1 MGIDLTAMFNN
12 NPISKNTEYDVEY
25 IDINLI
31 KESKKNF
38 YNTDEFQELKMSIAL
53 SGLLQ
58 NIEVKEIHNKFKMNK
73 FKMNNFKFTTSSEK
87 LKFARDFLDT
97 HNINLELLKF
107 KRIATKRKILGVNSG
122 DKNGH
127 YEIVSGH
134 RRFKACKELFE
145 EGNSEFNKIP
155 CRISRTTSLVESE
168 MELIFGNA
176 FNRELSD
183 YEKMQQVVRLSEVL
197 EVLKKEDNKKFSGKK
212 RDIIA
217 ELLKM
222 SKTQVGRYQ
231 SIDKNLI
238 PELKEEL
245 KQENLNL
252 TTASELAR
260 LDKTQQAQKLEQIK
274 QGEKVTATTLSK
286 EIEQTKSKEVKKTV
300 EVDEIQLDGQLEL
313 DFQDEISEEKVPIMD
328 TKTDAAE
335 NANST
340 TLSSDE
346 PDKETIRGGIS
357 TENDIESF
365 INVIENTENVI
376 GSLTIKTVIKK
387 YEGKLSVVSNNIEK
401 YKAIGRKPN
410 KNDLEEQLELQIIVE
425 ALSHYLLVGG
435 VNGEDN

>member
-58 NIEVKEIHNKFKMNK
+58 NIEVKEIHNKFKMN
-73 FKMNNFKFTTSSEK
+73 NFKFTTSSEK
-87 LKFARDFLDT
+87 LKFAREFLDT

-122 DKNGH
+122 DKNGY

-183 YEKMQQVVRLSEVL
+183 YEKMQQVVRLSELL
-197 EVLKKEDNKKFSGKK
+197 ETMKKQGNKISGKK
-212 RDIIA
+212 RDVIA
-217 ELLKM
+217 ELLQM

-238 PELKEEL
+238 PELKEEF
-245 KQENLNL
+245 KQENLNF

-260 LDKTQQAQKLEQIK
+260 LDKPQQAQKLEQIK

-313 DFQDEISEEKVPIMD
+313 DFRDEISEEKVPIMD
-328 TKTDAAE
+328 TKIDAVE

-346 PDKETIRGGIS
+346 PHKETIRGGIS